1 MLEQDD
7 KNWRQLCSAAPEAKY
22 PDELLEIVQKLN
34 SVPEREE
41 RFDRDPQKNRID
53 KISKAKAK
61 AKGGGAMLH
70 TDAPERRVTPRWIRG
85 PELTAVRRT
94 LRIEPNS
101 RRFILFAALGVGI
114 VSFLATELMHYLLVP
129 DIGPHPER
137 LLAEGLSAFVV
148 SCLVAKLVHISRER
162 HRLVRA
168 RMQVIAEMNHHIRNA
183 LSPVALSLDATD
195 NQPLNRVIVE
205 AVDRIDW
212 ALREILP
219 RELPLGEGQRDQL
232 GYFSSRRSKVQ

>member
-1 MLEQDD
+1 MLEQHD
-7 KNWRQLCSAAPEAKY
+7 KNWRQLYSAVPEARY
-22 PDELLEIVQKLN
+22 SDELLEIVQELN
-34 SVPEREE
+34 SVPKHEE
-41 RFDRDPQKNRID
+41 QVDRDPQKPA
-53 KISKAKAK
+53 SAKFPRA
-61 AKGGGAMLH
+61 GATLN
-70 TDAPERRVTPRWIRG
+70 TDAPESRVTPRWIRI
-85 PELTAVRRT
+85 PKLSAFRRT
-94 LRIEPNS
+94 LRIEPDS
-101 RRFILFAALGVGI
+101 RRFILLAALGVGI

-162 HRLVRA
+162 HRLVMA

-195 NQPLNRVIVE
+195 NQALNRVIVE

-232 GYFSSRRSKVQ
+232 GYFSGRRSQVQ